1 MFEGFGDRPHHE
13 RDRYPAEND
22 ADQAA
27 RTICD
32 GLERGRTTIVFPLRM
47 ALAMAVARR
56 VPTRLWTALWAHTS
70 VSDTR
75 ATTSRGLE
83 NP

>member
-1 MFEGFGDRPHHE
+1 MPFLI
-13 RDRYPAEND
+13 D

-56 VPTRLWTALWAHTS
+56 IPTRVWTALWAHTS

-75 ATTSRGLE
+75 TTTSRGLE